1 MENNETYNWAPNDPG
16 KNRNK
21 PSLKKVGSKVLVFVL
36 VMLLVGGGVVLV
48 GLTLYLVGSM
58 KHQQA

>member
-16 KNRNK
+16 NKRNK

-36 VMLLVGGGVVLV
+36 VMLLVGGVMSCFYTVC
-48 GLTLYLVGSM
+48 
-58 KHQQA
+58 ADR